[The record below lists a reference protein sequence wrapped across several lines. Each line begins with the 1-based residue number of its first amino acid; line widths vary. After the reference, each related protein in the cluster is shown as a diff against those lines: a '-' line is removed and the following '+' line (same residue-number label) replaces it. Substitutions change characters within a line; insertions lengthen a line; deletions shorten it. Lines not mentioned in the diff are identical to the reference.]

1 MLIKLPNVTFYE
13 EFLTIIFR
21 CFQEVYRIERRKGVY
36 LTMFYETDYLEINI
50 YNIAEIQVGIA
61 FYFLPGPVQGIFG
74 I

>member
-1 MLIKLPNVTFYE
+1 MLIKLPNVAFYE

-36 LTMFYETDYLEINI
+36 LTMFYETAYLEINI
-50 YNIAEIQVGIA
+50 YNIAEIQAWIA